1 MESLCLRQGRLNE
14 LYMIPME
21 GNEDEEESKEDKE
34 NYIVE
39 LSPNEFPSF
48 KKNCLVLSIILCAY
62 LELGF
67 ILKEDKLKY
76 KGFIMSRIT
85 SKTDKNRKKSM

>member
-1 MESLCLRQGRLNE
+1 
-14 LYMIPME
+14 MIPME
-21 GNEDEEESKEDKE
+21 GNEDKEESKEDKE

-39 LSPNEFPSF
+39 LSANEFPSF
-48 KKNCLVLSIILCAY
+48 KKRCLVLSIMFGAF

-67 ILKEDKLKY
+67 ILKEDKFKY

-85 SKTDKNRKKSM
+85 SKTDKNRKKACKLLEK